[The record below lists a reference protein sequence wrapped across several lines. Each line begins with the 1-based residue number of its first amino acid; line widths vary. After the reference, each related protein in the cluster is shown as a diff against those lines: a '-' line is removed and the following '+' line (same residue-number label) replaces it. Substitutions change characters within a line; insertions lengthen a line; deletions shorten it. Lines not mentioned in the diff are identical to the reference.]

1 MEPVLRAEDLGV
13 GYGEQDVL
21 ENISFQ
27 VYAGDFLSVIGPN
40 GSGKTTLLRAL
51 SGAIRARTG
60 NVMYKGIPVRDY
72 SRKQLAK
79 SMAFVAQEY
88 AFTHPMTVKEVVLM
102 GRYPHLSRLS
112 FEGPHDLEVARQ
124 AMRFTDTEHLG
135 DRRFQELSGGERQ
148 RVIIAR
154 ALAQEPEIVLFDEPT
169 AFLDIG
175 HQVDFFDLIWDLNR
189 NRGLTIVAVSHDINL
204 AAQYSGRML
213 LMQKGRVYRLGTVSE
228 VVTEDAMRAVYGKQV
243 LLDLNPV
250 TGSPRITL
258 LGRNQGAESGA
269 VVEHRVMPENT

>member
-1 MEPVLRAEDLGV
+1 MEPVLRAEDLGI

-51 SGAIRARTG
+51 SGAIRAGTG

-79 SMAFVAQEY
+79 SMAVVAQEY
-88 AFTHPMTVKEVVLM
+88 AFTYPMTVKEVVLM

-258 LGRNQGAESGA
+258 LGRHQGAESGP
-269 VVEHRVMPENT
+269 VVEQSVRPENT